1 MVAEAGHGNISLPLL
16 ITVGAV
22 SPHPVCSTAVVLS
35 PVLILFSAHLRS
47 TSGELISRLSQVLP
61 LWVLTSAIFLQV
73 PSCSVCPSCWMQF
86 PLSRATTP
94 LAHCYTF
101 LLFIW
106 FTFCSFFHFSFFY
119 VYGCFTCMY
128 ICVHI
133 CVCAWCPWRPEEVV
147 RPPRTEVTA
156 DCKPPVLGIKPKS
169 SGRSSLCS

>member
-35 PVLILFSAHLRS
+35 PVLVLFSAHLRS
-47 TSGELISRLSQVLP
+47 TSGELINRLSQVLP
-61 LWVLTSAIFLQV
+61 LWVLTSVIFLQV

-101 LLFIW
+101 LLFIFSLFIFLCVW
-106 FTFCSFFHFSFFY
+106 LFHLY
-119 VYGCFTCMY
+119 VYLCTYM
-128 ICVHI
+128 
-133 CVCAWCPWRPEEVV
+133 CVCLVPMKARRGCQTP
-147 RPPRTEVTA
+147 
-156 DCKPPVLGIKPKS
+156 
-169 SGRSSLCS
+169 